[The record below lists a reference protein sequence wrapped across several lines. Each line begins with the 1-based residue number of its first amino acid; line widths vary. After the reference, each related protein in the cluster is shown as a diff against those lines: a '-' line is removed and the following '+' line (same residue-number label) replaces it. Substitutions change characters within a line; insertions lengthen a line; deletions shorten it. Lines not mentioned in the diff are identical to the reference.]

1 MELSGT
7 LSVRGGGKM
16 AHLQLD
22 TPRRSYWIDNPEAF
36 GLQQMQNRRVVV
48 KARLIQKAIG
58 PGFPAKIEVLSL
70 IEAL

>member
-22 TPRRSYWIDNPEAF
+22 TSRGSYQISNPQAF
-36 GLQQMQNRRVVV
+36 GLQQMQNHHVTL

-58 PGFPAKIEVLSL
+58 PGFPAKIKVLSVVK
-70 IEAL
+70 AP